1 MSDAFLCFCRF
12 VFSGIFIQENTTNWV
27 NMAAATVLG
36 LIPVLILFL
45 SFQKTFIAG
54 MTSGA
59 VKA

>member
-1 MSDAFLCFCRF
+1 MGLQA
-12 VFSGIFIQENTTNWV
+12 FIQENTTNWV